1 MIKEEKLKEIS
12 THLMVTDNADDIA
25 TLRRNVEMYVQD
37 PDITI
42 RDISERSGVPIATLN
57 HLLYQNQQGIRLSTV
72 IALARALGV
81 SVDELAGCQTL
92 QKEMRESLKIC
103 RGLPESAVLLIRYF
117 IRHQQMLYSHS
128 KKSNCIS
135 IFTPKY
141 ENGILATTN
150 VSEMVDLTNFPSNV
164 QSKVYTGIRIP
175 NDKYMPYYLENEIIL
190 VACDR
195 EAVKGEHC
203 IITSN
208 GGIYIV
214 KKDEIIEDGVK
225 TKKYISIFESA
236 DVIPDSKVDDKIG
249 YIVGFID
256 TNGKWGVR

>member
-12 THLMVTDNADDIA
+12 THLMTTDNADDIA
-25 TLRRNVEMYVQD
+25 TLRRNMEMYVQD
-37 PDITI
+37 ADITI
-42 RDISERSGVPIATLN
+42 RDISERSGVPIATIN

-72 IALARALGV
+72 IALAKALEV
-81 SVDELAGCQTL
+81 SIDELVGCQTMA
-92 QKEMRESLKIC
+92 KEMRESVKIC
-103 RGLPESAVLLIRYF
+103 RGLPENALLLIRYF
-117 IRHQQMLYSHS
+117 IRHQQMLYSRS
-128 KKSNCIS
+128 RKSHCIS

-150 VSEMVDLTNFPSNV
+150 VSEMVDLENFPSNV
-164 QSKVYTGIRIP
+164 QSKAYTGIRIP
-175 NDKYMPYYLENEIIL
+175 NEKYMPYYMENEIVL

-195 EAVKGEHC
+195 KAVKGEHC

-225 TKKYISIFESA
+225 TKRYISIFENA
-236 DVIPDSKVDDKIG
+236 DIIPDNKVDDKIG

-256 TNGKWGVR
+256 ANGKWGIR